1 MKKYLLSLLGLGL
14 FAGAVFAIN
23 VNSIPDKSP
32 GAQVTYTEFNSLI
45 NVLKGIFNTEQ
56 SGTGRHFIGIN
67 QNTVDNI
74 TLSVKGLIMVKPV
87 SSSSKPTCDT
97 STEGAIFADSDGDK
111 HLWGCNG
118 KEWVK
123 LDSTPPSCN

>member
-14 FAGAVFAIN
+14 FAGAVFAINVN

-56 SGTGRHFIGIN
+56 SGTERHFIGIN
-67 QNTVDNI
+67 KNTVDNI
-74 TLSVKGLIMVKPV
+74 TLSVK
-87 SSSSKPTCDT
+87 
-97 STEGAIFADSDGDK
+97 
-111 HLWGCNG
+111 
-118 KEWVK
+118 
-123 LDSTPPSCN
+123 